1 MTTRTVAAMFRS
13 RTEAESAAQELARV
27 VGVERSQVRIS
38 PEGGATDTGYEASE
52 PYRETG
58 FFASLKNL
66 FVPEEDRY
74 AFAEGLRRGRFLV
87 SAQLDEAK
95 LSRATDVL
103 EQAGAL
109 DIDAEETSWRQSGWK
124 GYDVAAHG
132 AARSTTGMTQAG
144 TARAGTMTGGAGAG
158 TTAATGGGVA
168 GTAGSGTGM
177 AGGMTGSG
185 MSDRAMTG
193 TGLGAGR
200 AGVPGST
207 DRRAAMASEAGR
219 EEVIPLAE
227 EQLVIGKRV
236 VERGQVRVRTYVVE
250 RPAEAQVTLRDETVE
265 VERRAVDRPLTDE
278 AGAFSERVV
287 EVTETDE
294 EPVVSKEARIV
305 EEVAV
310 HKRAA
315 ERTETVRDTV
325 RRTEVDI
332 ENGAGRMPAGAM
344 PPGAGVGHGAQASMG
359 GARSDNPDGTPGNP
373 PGTMLSRGAD
383 QALGTNMSGA
393 HPENERRGSMTSD
406 NPDGTPGNP
415 PGTMLSR
422 GADQVLGTN
431 MSGAHPE
438 NERRDSSAGHHTG
451 STSATG
457 MRDDPGGMTPEGT
470 RGDAPGNPVTRAADR
485 AMNTNLSGA
494 HPEHEAPDG
503 TGGNPP
509 GTMASRA
516 VDKTLGTNVSGA
528 KPGSRKK

>member
-1 MTTRTVAAMFRS
+1 MFRS

-27 VGVERSQVRIS
+27 VGVERSQVRIT
-38 PEGGATDTGYEASE
+38 PEGSATDTGYDASE

-87 SAQLDEAK
+87 SAQLDETK

-132 AARSTTGMTQAG
+132 VARSSGGMAQVG
-144 TARAGTMTGGAGAG
+144 TARAGAMTGGTTAG
-158 TTAATGGGVA
+158 TSSGA
-168 GTAGSGTGM
+168 GTAGSGRGVM
-177 AGGMTGSG
+177 GGANGSG
-185 MSDRAMTG
+185 VSDRAMTG
-193 TGLGAGR
+193 TGTGR
-200 AGVPGST
+200 PGVPDTS
-207 DRRAAMASEAGR
+207 DRRAAMASAAGR

-250 RPAEAQVTLRDETVE
+250 RPAEAQVTLRDETVQ

-332 ENGAGRMPAGAM
+332 DNGAGRMPAGAV
-344 PPGAGVGHGAQASMG
+344 PPGAGVGPGTHASMG

-393 HPENERRGSMTSD
+393 HPENERRGGMASD

-422 GADQVLGTN
+422 GADQVLETN

-438 NERRDSSAGHHTG
+438 NERRDSTAGHHTG

-457 MRDDPGGMTPEGT
+457 VRDDPGGMTPEGT

-494 HPEHEAPDG
+494 QPERDAPDG
-503 TGGNPP
+503 TAGNPP

-528 KPGSRKK
+528 NPGSRKK